1 MNLLPTKPLSWLRR
15 ERLPVSETG
24 MPDGT
29 NIESAAFR
37 DIQSAYK
44 KQTLRLTALDLD
56 WYKSLDELR
65 LRFLH

>member
-1 MNLLPTKPLSWLRR
+1 
-15 ERLPVSETG
+15 